1 MKIKI
6 DFVTNSSSCS
16 FYIML
21 DRITAKQRLLI
32 FNHIEASHAI
42 SLRTGESLYN
52 RSHDAWAITED
63 DEKIM
68 GDTSMDNFD
77 MMWFLDKIGINRD
90 YIHYEHS

>member
-42 SLRTGESLYN
+42 SRGSEGKYN
-52 RSHDAWAITED
+52 EQRNAWAITED

-77 MMWFLDKIGINRD
+77 MMWFLDEIGINRD